1 MPEMGELI
9 EIINDSWAKILIYL
23 QLLIFVKNIRQ
34 QYMHD

>member
-1 MPEMGELI
+1 MSEMGELI